1 MRVSLCIAACLAMAV
16 WQSAS
21 ADCTYPKAPETI
33 PNGST
38 ASESEMVTAMT
49 AFKQYN
55 TDVTTYLACLDDE
68 TAGKT
73 KDAGGSVTAIMQMK
87 AMQAKKHNSA
97 VAELKELADKFNSEV
112 RTFKSRK

>member
-16 WQSAS
+16 CQSAS
-21 ADCTYPKAPETI
+21 ADCTYPKAPENI

-55 TDVTTYLACLDDE
+55 SDVTAYLACLDEE
-68 TAGKT
+68 TAGKA
-73 KDAGGSVTAIMQMK
+73 KDAGSSVSVIMQMK

-97 VAELKELADKFNSEV
+97 VAELKVLADKFNSEV